1 LARPEKLIVFVK
13 APRPGHVKTRLAE
26 TLGAEAAC
34 AAYRRLVET
43 QLHQLSSLPEVE
55 LRFAPDDAVAEIQ
68 PWLRPSWRARP
79 QGDGDLGRRLR
90 SAFAEAFAA
99 GNKAVVIVGSDCP
112 EVTAADIREAWREL
126 RTFDLV
132 VGPAT
137 DGGYWLIGLRQPQ
150 PALFEGIRWSSEFVL
165 AETLARARARRQ
177 RIQLLRILTDVDTA
191 KEWADFLAA
200 QRGSRPA
207 KD

>member
-1 LARPEKLIVFVK
+1 MRPEKLIVFVK
-13 APRPGHVKTRLAE
+13 APRPGQVKTRLAE

-43 QLHQLSSLPEVE
+43 QLQQLSSLPEVE

-112 EVTAADIREAWREL
+112 EVAAADIREAWREL

-132 VGPAT
+132 
-137 DGGYWLIGLRQPQ
+137 LRQPQ
-150 PALFEGIRWSSEFVL
+150 AALFEGIRWSSEFVL
-165 AETLARARARRQ
+165 AETLARARARGQ

-191 KEWADFLAA
+191 KEWGDFLAA
-200 QRGSRPA
+200 QKASLPA

>member
-1 LARPEKLIVFVK
+1 MARPEKLIVFVK
-13 APRPGHVKTRLAE
+13 APRPGQVKTRLAE

-43 QLHQLSSLPEVE
+43 QLQQLSSLPEVE

-112 EVTAADIREAWREL
+112 EVTAADVGEAWREL
-126 RTFDLV
+126 RTFELV

-137 DGGYWLIGLRQPQ
+137 DGGYWLIGLRQPH
-150 PALFEGIRWSSEFVL
+150 PALFEGIGWSSELVL
-165 AETLARARARRQ
+165 AETLARARARGQ
-177 RIQLLRILTDVDTA
+177 RIQLLRLLTDVDAA
-191 KEWADFLAA
+191 KEWGDFLAA
-200 QRGSRPA
+200 QRVSRPA

>member
-1 LARPEKLIVFVK
+1 LVRPEKLIVFVK
-13 APRPGHVKTRLAE
+13 APRPGLVKTRLAE

-43 QLHQLSSLPEVE
+43 QLQQLSSLPEVE

-99 GNKAVVIVGSDCP
+99 DNKAVVIVGSDCP

-137 DGGYWLIGLRQPQ
+137 DGGYWLIGLRQTQ
-150 PALFEGIRWSSEFVL
+150 PALFEGIEWSSEFVL
-165 AETLARARARRQ
+165 AETLERARARGQ
-177 RIQLLRILTDVDTA
+177 RIQLLRILTDVDTV
-191 KEWADFLAA
+191 KEWGDFLAA
-200 QRGSRPA
+200 QRGSDPA